1 MPCSGRPGV
10 SVIHRAASI
19 VTAALAIG
27 ACAGSGGGQEGDVE
41 VGRPPADLTE
51 IFIATGVAVVDGP
64 GGRPVSPSADEV
76 PFQLW
81 TWQVDNLEREHAS
94 GSGYLGSE
102 LDGLVGDVGG
112 LPISLLLAAW
122 VLDAPTEAARM
133 AGSLVG
139 EQTWADARAVVFPS
153 AVLALFVADLAAL
166 SDELGWPAGPVE
178 PQGFRRL
185 GGAPMA
191 TPDGVCS
198 TLAGW
203 VNDVIGTLFD
213 ALTVDVDDGDIFGW
227 LGDVWNTAV
236 DLAEAIVTGV
246 VTALTAPLV
255 ATITEAVA
263 VIGTLTMLASLLQPW
278 SLAVVPSA
286 AEVAFAVGDGP
297 DVEASLEA
305 RADTNVP
312 DVWPDFL
319 VDCAST
325 AGFVLP
331 DLSSAAGSA
340 VAWSPTGFPDLGEE
354 RERDAT
360 LGDDN
365 AARLDFVTAREA
377 SDKGSEVPGTVAA
390 TVTVTSSTPGQL
402 KSLIG
407 HLLSGQI
414 PVEPVASFVEQIFN
428 ALTVPIFDALAT
440 LVQVHG
446 SGAITV
452 VRHEI
457 DGEALYDGTWVGL
470 IYGFNATGTGDTRG
484 FVPIRVQFEQSELAA
499 GEATYVQHTFN
510 VEQGV
515 TVIGNPGSS
524 YAIVTV
530 GPDQLTLTGDPEQL
544 NVSGNIEEHYVTD
557 VQSDFDLDPNE
568 FSRPSTYSNAIDVA
582 GVGCAAAGVVNT
594 GETSSGRFVAGFW
607 LVNGADDRASDLAQ
621 AGLRLSAEI
630 LEATDLPDRPGNS
643 GGLDDAIAG
652 LDKAVERLR
661 SEIDEEAC
669 PIDPVLQWAGSLR
682 GRANDV

>member
-1 MPCSGRPGV
+1 M
-10 SVIHRAASI
+10 
-19 VTAALAIG
+19 TIG
-27 ACAGSGGGQEGDVE
+27 AVGACGGGDGGRAGEGDVD
-41 VGRPPADLTE
+41 VGRPPADLAE
-51 IFIATGVAVVDGP
+51 ILSSAGVSVVDAP
-64 GGRPVSPSADEV
+64 GALPVGTTADEM
-76 PFQLW
+76 PLQLL
-81 TWQVDNLEREHAS
+81 TWQVGNLEREHTS
-94 GSGYLGSE
+94 GGGYLGSE

-122 VLDAPTEAARM
+122 IVDAPTEAARM

-139 EQTWADARAVVFPS
+139 DQTWADARVVVFPS

-166 SDELGWPAGPVE
+166 SEELGWPAGSAE

-185 GGAPMA
+185 GPVPAA
-191 TPDGVCS
+191 TPGGVCS

-203 VNDVIGTLFD
+203 VNDVIGSLFD
-213 ALTVDVDDGDIFGW
+213 VLTVDLDDDVFGW

-236 DLAEAIVTGV
+236 GLAEAVVTGV
-246 VTALTAPLV
+246 ITALTAPVV
-255 ATITEAVA
+255 ATLTKAVA

-278 SLAVVPSA
+278 SLVVVPSA

-297 DVEASLEA
+297 DNAASFEA

-325 AGFVLP
+325 AGFALP

-340 VAWSPTGFPDLGEE
+340 VAWSPSGFPELGEE

-365 AARLDFVTAREA
+365 EARLRFVTAREA
-377 SDKGSEVPGTVAA
+377 SGNGSEVPGTVAA
-390 TVTVTSSTPGQL
+390 TVTVTSSTPDQL

-407 HLLSGQI
+407 HLLSGEI
-414 PVEPVASFVEQIFN
+414 PIEPVASFVEQIFE
-428 ALTVPIFDALAT
+428 ALTEPIFDALAT

-446 SGAITV
+446 SGTITV

-457 DGEALYDGTWVGL
+457 DDGALYDGTWVGL
-470 IYGFNATGTGDTRG
+470 AYGFNATATGDTRTL
-484 FVPIRVQFEQSELAA
+484 VPIRVQFEQGELTAA
-499 GEATYVQHTFN
+499 EATYVQHTFS

-515 TVIGNPGSS
+515 TVIGNPGSA

-530 GPDQLTLTGDPEQL
+530 GPDRLTLTGDPEQL

-568 FSRPSTYSNAIDVA
+568 FSRPSTYSSAIDVT

-594 GETSSGRFVAGFW
+594 GDTSSGRFVAGFW

-621 AGLRLSAEI
+621 AGLRLSSEI

-643 GGLDDAIAG
+643 SGLDGAIAG
-652 LDKAVERLR
+652 LDRAVERLR

-669 PIDPVLQWAGSLR
+669 RIDPVLQWAGSLR